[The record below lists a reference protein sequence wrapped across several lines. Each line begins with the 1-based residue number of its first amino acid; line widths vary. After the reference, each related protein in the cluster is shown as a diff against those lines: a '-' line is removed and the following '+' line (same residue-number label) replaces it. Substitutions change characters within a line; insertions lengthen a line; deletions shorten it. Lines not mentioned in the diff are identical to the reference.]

1 MGAPDR
7 KLALAHNPLLKE
19 DPMLEIVPDAE
30 ASANPLVPR
39 RLVEAF
45 RAEVDERVGDGDF
58 ARREEVALALA
69 NEVVRVEL
77 TAALQDIV
85 ASHGTEDVLV
95 GDERYRFHET
105 GSQSYASFVG
115 PLEVERPTFR
125 KVGVRSGPTVVPLD
139 LAAGLLHGTTPALAW
154 RFARGKAKDAA
165 RDLFDDLVA
174 SHRVPPS
181 RTTLENKGDAIGAAL
196 RRRQAV
202 VRAAARH
209 GEALPD
215 GARTRSKPS
224 PPSRNGRSG
233 STTTTRWGTPG
244 PPPRRWRVTRARPRR
259 AARRRYATTTTP
271 STPSQ
276 RCANARSPAGISPA
290 IASRWTMSSRSS

>member
-139 LAAGLLHGTTPALAW
+139 LAAGLVHGTTPALAS
-154 RFARGKAKDAA
+154 RFARGKAKDTS

-181 RTTLENKGDAIGAAL
+181 RTTLENKGNAIGAAL
-196 RRRQAV
+196 HRRQAV
-202 VRAAARH
+202 VRAAARR
-209 GEALPD
+209 GEALPE
-215 GARTRSKPS
+215 GARTLMLGLFRTSS
-224 PPSRNGRSG
+224 PMEEDL
-233 STTTTRWGTPG
+233 
-244 PPPRRWRVTRARPRR
+244 PPETPRRPRKKPRIRKAPLPVLASIHKPRPLSVRR
-259 AARRRYATTTTP
+259 AAP
-271 STPSQ
+271 
-276 RCANARSPAGISPA
+276 IV
-290 IASRWTMSSRSS
+290 